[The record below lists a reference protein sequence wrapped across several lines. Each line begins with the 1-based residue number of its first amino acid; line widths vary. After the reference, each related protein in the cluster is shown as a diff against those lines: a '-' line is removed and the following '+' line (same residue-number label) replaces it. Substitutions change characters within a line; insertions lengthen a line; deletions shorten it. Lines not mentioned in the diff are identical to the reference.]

1 MSEIVKIDSLYHH
14 VRNKKVLYN
23 INFSINKGEIV
34 GLLGHN
40 GAGKSTIL
48 RKLSSLEGYS
58 NGSIKFEG
66 KELSSL
72 DIEAKDI
79 ILIPDKNILIKYLTV
94 EENAKIFQEMNENF
108 DYDYFNQKMI
118 DLEINKDARIASFS
132 KGLREIIMI
141 ALFIS
146 IDTKL
151 ILMDEPL
158 ASIDIFTRDFIVDM
172 IIDKQST
179 GTSFIIT
186 THLLN
191 DIQDIIERVIY
202 LHDAKI
208 HFDLTLEEI
217 LKEHGSLVEF
227 LKKEFNK
234 GVGK

>member
-1 MSEIVKIDSLYHH
+1 
-14 VRNKKVLYN
+14 
-23 INFSINKGEIV
+23 
-34 GLLGHN
+34 
-40 GAGKSTIL
+40 
-48 RKLSSLEGYS
+48 
-58 NGSIKFEG
+58 
-66 KELSSL
+66 
-72 DIEAKDI
+72 
-79 ILIPDKNILIKYLTV
+79 
-94 EENAKIFQEMNENF
+94 
-108 DYDYFNQKMI
+108 
-118 DLEINKDARIASFS
+118 

-191 DIQDIIERVIY
+191 DIKDIIERVIY

-217 LKEHGSLVEF
+217 LKEHCSLVEL
-227 LKKEFNK
+227 LKKEYNK